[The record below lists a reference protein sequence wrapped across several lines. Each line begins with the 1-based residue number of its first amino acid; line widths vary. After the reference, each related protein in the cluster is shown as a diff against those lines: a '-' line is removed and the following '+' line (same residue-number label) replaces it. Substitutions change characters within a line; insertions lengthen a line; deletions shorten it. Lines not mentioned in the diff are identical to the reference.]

1 MNFIPICKGF
11 WYSLLQ
17 NVYLNINPPPPHFS
31 PLPTN
36 SHSMLWDAHRVP
48 PPWPIICVPMRA
60 GVHWLMR
67 SVSAFAAPLPPV
79 VCFVCPDKKRC
90 LWKGYL
96 SAIAYLHIAAYSL
109 LRPRVVTTD
118 NDRRRLSRTQCI
130 VVGDYAG
137 SIGLK
142 AHLFVYIVPPVNIV
156 RMGGLE

>member
-1 MNFIPICKGF
+1 
-11 WYSLLQ
+11 
-17 NVYLNINPPPPHFS
+17 
-31 PLPTN
+31 
-36 SHSMLWDAHRVP
+36 MLWDAHRVP

-118 NDRRRLSRTQCI
+118 NDRRRLARTQCI
-130 VVGDYAG
+130 VAG
-137 SIGLK
+137 WLRGVDRIKST
-142 AHLFVYIVPPVNIV
+142 FVCLHRPSRKYCSNGRIRTVLRFIAGAWWFIFVVFYELPVLWQICKSWCFWSKF
-156 RMGGLE
+156 RP